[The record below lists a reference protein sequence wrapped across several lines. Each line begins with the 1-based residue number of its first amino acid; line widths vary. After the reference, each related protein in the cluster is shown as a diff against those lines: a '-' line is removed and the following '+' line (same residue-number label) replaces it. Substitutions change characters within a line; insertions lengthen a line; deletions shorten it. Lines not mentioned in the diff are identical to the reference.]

1 MTRTVEAIAAA
12 IRAMG
17 KPVESCVSM
26 PFANGI
32 RATVWGDRLTLD
44 DWAALQRLLRAELAA
59 PLTARQ
65 HRSIAEANASGERRR
80 RR

>member
-12 IRAMG
+12 IRATG

-26 PFANGI
+26 PFAGGD
-32 RATVWGDRLTLD
+32 RFTVWFDRITPD
-44 DWAALQRLLRAELAA
+44 DWIALQRLLRTEPAA
-59 PLTARQ
+59 PLTYRQ
-65 HRSIAEANASGERRR
+65 HRSIAEANASGDRRR